1 MKKKKNFFVH
11 SSSIIDENVKIGQNT
26 KIWHFCHVSSGAKI
40 GKNCN
45 IGQNVFVGEGVKIGN
60 NVKIQNNVSVYSGVK
75 IEDDVFIGPSVVFTN
90 VIKPRSF
97 VNKKKKYTTTII
109 KKGAT
114 LGANATIICGN
125 KIGEYSFVGA
135 GSVITKNVE
144 KNTLV
149 YGNPA
154 IKKSKI
160 YKNI

>member
-11 SSSIIDENVKIGQNT
+11 SSSIVDENVKIGQNT
-26 KIWHFCHVSSGAKI
+26 KIWHFCHISSRAKI
-40 GKNCN
+40 GRDCK

-90 VIKPRSF
+90 VMKPRSF
-97 VNKKKKYTTTII
+97 INKKKKYATTII

-114 LGANATIICGN
+114 LGANSTIICGN
-125 KIGEYSFVGA
+125 NIGQYSFVGA
-135 GSVITKNVE
+135 GSVVTNDVL

-154 IKKSKI
+154 KTKKKIKKI
-160 YKNI
+160 I